1 MALAAV
7 PAAAQVS
14 TGEIFGK
21 ATDGSGA
28 VLPGVTVT
36 ITSSAL
42 LQAQA
47 AVTAASGGYRFP
59 TIPIGTYTVTFDL
72 AGFKKLVHE
81 GIVIQTGFN
90 AEINGRMEIASV
102 QETVTVTG
110 ESPVV
115 DTKSAALGTSFG
127 KELLDA
133 ILSARDPWV
142 ILATTTVSS

>member
-1 MALAAV
+1 GEQAT
-7 PAAAQVS
+7 AQ
-14 TGEIFGK
+14 GRRCEIFGK
-21 ATDGSGA
+21 ATAASGG
-28 VLPGVTVT
+28 VLRGFIDP

-133 ILSARDPWV
+133 IPSARDPWV
-142 ILATTTVSS
+142 ILATTTASS

>member
-1 MALAAV
+1 MSRVLVCRAVGVCLLVALAAV

-14 TGEIFGK
+14 TGKIFGK

-59 TIPIGTYTVTFDL
+59 TIPIGPYTVTFDL

-102 QETVTVTG
+102 HN
-110 ESPVV
+110 PRAAR
-115 DTKSAALGTSFG
+115 AALRVEG
-127 KELLDA
+127 ELLG
-133 ILSARDPWV
+133 L
-142 ILATTTVSS
+142 